1 MEMLIGLFVFALS
14 VFFMVLF
21 VLLCLDVKALRR
33 AAEDSLALQRAAFQK
48 AQKASRQGTQKGEFW
63 GK

>member
-1 MEMLIGLFVFALS
+1 MEMLIGLFVLALS

-21 VLLCLDVKALRR
+21 VLLCFDMKALRR
-33 AAEDSLALQRAAFQK
+33 AAEDSLALQRAMFQQARK
-48 AQKASRQGTQKGEFW
+48 AAQKGGASGEFW

>member
-21 VLLCLDVKALRR
+21 VSLCFDVKALRR
-33 AAEDSLALQRAAFQK
+33 AAEDSLALQRSLAQQARK
-48 AQKASRQGTQKGEFW
+48 AAQKGGASGEFW